1 MEFTGAQKLAIN
13 LRDRNILVSAAA
25 GSGKTATLTE
35 RIIRLLT
42 DKESPSE
49 ITSMLIVTFTRAAA
63 AELRT
68 RISRELGKALALDPS
83 NSFLAKQL
91 TSLGSADICT
101 IDSYYLNL
109 VRSNF
114 QRLGIPAKFRLA
126 DETELQ
132 IMRHEI
138 MNAIIERRYRT
149 DDEFSD
155 FADEITTARSEGKLA
170 ETLLNVYKKIILIP
184 EGTDYLRNCADAYNK
199 DSDVD
204 FFSTAVGKQIK
215 LHVEEEVCYLIKRCN
230 RLISLIDS
238 DNSAAPYGQAIASD
252 LDYLERLRVVLSN
265 GAYSAARDAVYDYV
279 PLGLGRIS
287 SSAKSEFTELVKN
300 ERTSI
305 KDRIIKFKE
314 REFCTLPEDIPQV
327 CSKSARLAVKIADV
341 LDDFISAYNDEKNA
355 SFICEFSDLRKYA
368 LQLLVNSDGQPTQIA
383 LEEQKKYK
391 HIFVDE
397 YQDTDAIQDLVFNT
411 ISNGSNLF
419 FVGDIKQS
427 IYSFRGAEPSVFA
440 QYRKSYLPA
449 EAENENNKMP
459 SSVFMSENFR
469 CSPNIISFTNAV
481 CSYLFRECEGE
492 GHGIGYVAEDDL
504 IASRPAPS
512 SDEKVKV
519 VLLEKDD
526 ENKDTDLSCDYII
539 SEIKNTLNNKLKC
552 DGKKYIPKDIAIL
565 TRSNKDAAKVADAL
579 AKAGIPYANSTGN
592 DLFENSEVLLM
603 FSLLSACDNPQ
614 RDIPL
619 AAVLRSPIFGFTLSE
634 LVKIKLGRK
643 DISLYDSLCEY
654 SESDEKDIKLKNKCL
669 NAITRIDRYRT
680 EAEALPVH
688 IFMRFLWKDTN
699 ALTYAGSD
707 ETSKKRTPAERRRN
721 LRKFYEYA
729 RKYESSSYKG
739 LHDFV
744 EYVSGIISQNTKI
757 ADEDAVTDNTVR
769 IMTVHKSKGLEF
781 PVVFLYGAEKKI
793 EDQDSKK
800 NMIFAPNNNIGI
812 AFKISDKTGL
822 GQIESPYRIALA
834 NSVSDKSSEEEIRI
848 LYVALTRA
856 RDVLY
861 VVSSGKEGFAE
872 AKLQNAIEK
881 ASLGGRN
888 TVSESTSWLDRIL
901 IGLAADQ
908 TNRSYQILTPCL
920 TLEEIDVAESEN
932 EIEIDENEVNN
943 ICKLLEPSLNY
954 EYPFSAHANIPAKVS
969 VSKLYPELLNE
980 TDDYSD
986 IIKKAESLET
996 KRPRFMGGESDA
1008 AEKGTATHLFMQFCN
1023 FSRLEANQA
1032 SIKEEIARLVSKKFI
1047 PQNVADLIR
1056 VGEIVKFI
1064 ASDFYQSIL
1073 KAQKLYREFR
1083 FNIFLPAVDFTDDIA
1098 KKADFADDEI
1108 LVQGVIDLCFI
1119 DENGK
1124 LILCDYKTDRIPR
1137 EIINNRDATTS
1148 YLEERH
1154 AEQLKYYSKA
1164 IERII
1169 GKMPDHVLIYS
1180 LCFGDALEIS
1190 V

>member
-35 RIIRLLT
+35 RIIQLLT
-42 DKESPSE
+42 DAKSPSE

-83 NSFLAKQL
+83 NTFLAKQL

-114 QRLGIPAKFRLA
+114 QRLGLPAKFRLA

-138 MNAIIERRYRT
+138 MNAVIERRYRT

-170 ETLLNVYKKIILIP
+170 ETLLDVYKKVILIP
-184 EGTDYLRNCADAYNK
+184 GGTDYLRNCADAYNK
-199 DSDVD
+199 DIDVD
-204 FFSTAVGKQIK
+204 FFSTAVGRQIK
-215 LHVEEEVCYLIKRCN
+215 LYVEEEVCHLIKRCN
-230 RLISLIDS
+230 RLINLIDS
-238 DNSAAPYGQAIASD
+238 DNSAAPYGQAISSD
-252 LDYLERLRVVLSN
+252 LDYLERLQTVLSN
-265 GAYSAARDAVYDYV
+265 GAYSDARDTVYDYV
-279 PLGLGRIS
+279 PQGLGRIP
-287 SSAKSEFTELVKN
+287 SSAKSEFTESVKN
-300 ERTSI
+300 ERTAI

-314 REFCTLPEDIPQV
+314 REFCTLPEDIPHI
-327 CSKSARLAVKIADV
+327 CAKSARLAIKIADV

-355 SFICEFSDLRKYA
+355 SSICEFSDLRKYA
-368 LQLLVNSDGQPTQIA
+368 LNLLVDSNGHPTPIA

-440 QYRKSYLPA
+440 QYRKNYMPA
-449 EAENENNKMP
+449 KSQSENSKAA

-492 GHGIGYVAEDDL
+492 GHGIGYVAQDDL
-504 IASRPAPS
+504 IASRPAPY

-519 VLLEKDD
+519 VLLDNDDDSKDED
-526 ENKDTDLSCDYII
+526 FSCQYIIFEIKDTL
-539 SEIKNTLNNKLKC
+539 ENKLKC
-552 DGKKYIPKDIAIL
+552 DGKRYLPKDIAIL
-565 TRSNKDAAKVADAL
+565 TRSNKDAAKVADSL

-654 SESDEKDIKLKNKCL
+654 AESDEKDITLKNKCV
-669 NAITRIDRYRT
+669 NAITRIDIYRS

-707 ETSKKRTPAERRRN
+707 EASKKRTPAERRRN

-729 RKYESSSYKG
+729 RKYEASSYKG

-757 ADEDAVTDNTVR
+757 SDEDAVTDNTVR

-781 PVVFLYGAEKKI
+781 PIVFLYGAEKKI

-800 NMIFAPNNNIGI
+800 NMIFSPNDNIGI
-812 AFKISDKTGL
+812 AFKISDNTGL

-834 NSVSDKSSEEEIRI
+834 NNVSEKSSEEEIRI

-861 VVSSGKEGFAE
+861 VVSSGKVGFAE
-872 AKLQNAIEK
+872 TKLQNAIDK
-881 ASLGGRN
+881 SSLGGRK
-888 TVSESTSWLDRIL
+888 TVSDTTSWIERIL

-908 TNRSYQILTPCL
+908 SNRSYQILTPCL
-920 TLEEIDVAESEN
+920 NQEMAVVAEFEN
-932 EIEIDENEVNN
+932 RIEIDENEVNN
-943 ICKLLEPSLNY
+943 ICEILEPSLNY
-954 EYPFSAHANIPAKVS
+954 KYPFSAHASIPAKVS

-980 TDDYSD
+980 TDDYAD

-996 KRPRFMGGESDA
+996 KRPRFMGEESDA
-1008 AEKGTATHLFMQFCN
+1008 AERGTATHLFMQFCE
-1023 FSRLEANQA
+1023 FSRLEANRT
-1032 SIKEEIARLVSKKFI
+1032 SIKEEISRLVAKKFI
-1047 PQNVADLIR
+1047 PQKVADLIR
-1056 VGEIVKFI
+1056 VEEIVKFV

-1073 KAQKLYREFR
+1073 KAKKLYREFR
-1083 FNIFLPAVDFTDDIA
+1083 FNIFLPAVDFTNDMGKKEDLA
-1098 KKADFADDEI
+1098 KDEI

-1119 DENGK
+1119 DDNDK

-1137 EIINNRDATTS
+1137 EIIDDREATTS
-1148 YLEERH
+1148 YLEDRH
-1154 AEQLKYYSKA
+1154 AEQLKYYAKA
-1164 IERII
+1164 IERIM
-1169 GKMPDHVLIYS
+1169 GKSPDQILIYS
-1180 LCFGDALEIS
+1180 LSFGDALEIN